1 MLKCNA
7 TYTWQSVLKG
17 PRSQHCISVFHYPT
31 LVTVPIAI
39 GHHDFLGHHHQ
50 PAWASRLVCCA
61 NHKEGFPQ
69 HSLFFSTR
77 AIYFIHWFFQSC
89 LWHWKSRMIPTPPHG
104 RSPPPPFPMGP
115 GFLFFL
121 LIPMVIMEFLCLVSM
136 HNGVINYVAIGVS
149 STQCVQPICAS
160 QRGGGRGHTCW
171 KTSIHT
177 GPKEC
182 TSHGSL
188 LDL

>member
-31 LVTVPIAI
+31 LVTVPIAMTSCDIITNQHELPVLCAVQITKKVFHNTPCFFPPGPFILYI
-39 GHHDFLGHHHQ
+39 GF
-50 PAWASRLVCCA
+50 SKVVCGIGRAEWCLPRPM
-61 NHKEGFPQ
+61 EG
-69 HSLFFSTR
+69 
-77 AIYFIHWFFQSC
+77 
-89 LWHWKSRMIPTPPHG
+89 
-104 RSPPPPFPMGP
+104 PPPPFPMGP